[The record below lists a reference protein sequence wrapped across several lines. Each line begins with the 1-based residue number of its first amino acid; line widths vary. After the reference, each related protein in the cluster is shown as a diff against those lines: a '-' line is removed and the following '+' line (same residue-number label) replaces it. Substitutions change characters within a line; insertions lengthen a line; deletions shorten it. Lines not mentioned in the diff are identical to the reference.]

1 MCVALGCAPR
11 RGRQGAAPSQSRAP
25 GKAGGHRDILGGE
38 LRSLNV
44 AWLEGSLPADGGWGG
59 GCRVGSLF
67 LAPEGSTSVCLRVI
81 QQHRGPRSEC
91 PGVVPSERLP
101 VAPCRPHAGRSQRRT
116 CPSVCVHRCVGCA
129 QVCQVC
135 TGVSAVLSWATWCGF
150 SLATSSRTEKG
161 RGAPVRHWAC
171 ASSSHRMRGAE
182 LGRPSP

>member
-44 AWLEGSLPADGGWGG
+44 AWLEGSPPADRGWGG
-59 GCRVGSLF
+59 GCRVGSLL
-67 LAPEGSTSVCLRVI
+67 LAPEGSVSAGHSAT
-81 QQHRGPRSEC
+81 PRSPFRC

-116 CPSVCVHRCVGCA
+116 CPSVCVHRCVGRA
-129 QVCQVC
+129 QVCQVF
-135 TGVSAVLSWATWCGF
+135 TGVSAVPSWATWCGF

-161 RGAPVRHWAC
+161 RGAPVRHWAR